1 MSNKIQKKVNRH
13 VKKSKLTKLI
23 NKHDQNPDVVKK
35 LTFIRFLYN
44 GKTVPEVVELMEVAL
59 STGHRWLDE
68 WNEGGYEGLFPK
80 YKNGG
85 RKAKLTDEQF
95 VKLDEIMINESY
107 LTTRKVHEI
116 IKTNFNVDYS
126 MNRVRATIHKLGYS
140 YKKGYIIY
148 SKMPKDA
155 KIRLKKK

>member
-1 MSNKIQKKVNRH
+1 MSNKIQKKVKMH

-23 NKHDQNPDVVKK
+23 NKHDQNPDVVRK

-85 RKAKLTDEQF
+85 RKAKLTERIR
-95 VKLDEIMINESY
+95 EIRQNNVSTN
-107 LTTRKVHEI
+107 LTLLSHEF
-116 IKTNFNVDYS
+116 IKSSKITLMLIYS
-126 MNRVRATIHKLGYS
+126 MK
-140 YKKGYIIY
+140 
-148 SKMPKDA
+148 
-155 KIRLKKK
+155 